1 MSNITNDNYHQLLTS
16 ENGELVYDID
26 DFSSPPDSPRPATTD
41 YFDSMDM
48 DTDVG
53 FGFETIEQVN
63 FSGLGP
69 GGIVAEKVTGPVPP
83 FLHQTE
89 QQTIVPDTE
98 VAFDWSSMI
107 NDPEASVS
115 AVGMQGNSLRGPQLP
130 LRIALRYESFP
141 CPVKTELQAAADT
154 PLADPRSPTISARW
168 STVSGGEVDP
178 DASAPDDEVE
188 MDIDDDSDLA
198 AATDVLSL
206 EPPFWN
212 SSSSESSDDEDDTTF
227 ANDGWA
233 AAADLELEQD
243 WAAEQQLLQE
253 LRHEE
258 PEECVRDWV
267 RRGAVS
273 G

>member
-1 MSNITNDNYHQLLTS
+1 MSNITNENYHQLLTS

-26 DFSSPPDSPRPATTD
+26 DFSSPPDSPRPATTE
-41 YFDSMDM
+41 FDSMDM
-48 DTDVG
+48 DTDMG

-83 FLHQTE
+83 FLHATE
-89 QQTIVPDTE
+89 QQTMVPDTE
-98 VAFDWSSMI
+98 VALDWSSMI

-115 AVGMQGNSLRGPQLP
+115 AAKTQGNPLRRPQLP

-141 CPVKTELQAAADT
+141 CPVQTELQAAADT
-154 PLADPRSPTISARW
+154 PLTDPRSPTISARS
-168 STVSGGEVDP
+168 STVSGGEGGFE
-178 DASAPDDEVE
+178 ASAPKEDVE
-188 MDIDDDSDLA
+188 MDVDEDSELA

-206 EPPFWN
+206 EAPFWT
-212 SSSSESSDDEDDTTF
+212 SSSSDDSDDEDDTSF

-233 AAADLELEQD
+233 DAVELQLGQD
-243 WAAEQQLLQE
+243 WTAEQQLLQE
-253 LRHEE
+253 LRCEE
-258 PEECVRDWV
+258 PGERAHDWV